1 MCFIISDLDSS
12 RNSFKRGLLEVGEGK
27 KMLENEKY

>member
-1 MCFIISDLDSS
+1 MHSERQKKIVLL
-12 RNSFKRGLLEVGEGK
+12 GLSEELQYVGEGK